1 MITNEKIRFY
11 ILSNAVK
18 YQGKANLGAILG
30 KVLQEDP
37 DLKKDIKE
45 LSFKISSLIKEINS
59 LPLEEQKKEL
69 NKFDFEIEKP
79 KKKKDKLPELEEAKI
94 GNVVMRFAPNPN
106 GPLSLGRTRPAYWN
120 YALVQKYKGK
130 FLLRADDTDPKIK
143 VPMKEAYK
151 WIQEDLNFL
160 GIKPDK
166 VIIQSKRLKIYYKYA
181 EKLVKD
187 DKAYVCTCDVEEWRK
202 LIWKSISCKCRS
214 LPAQEQLERWR
225 GMFTKYKEGE
235 AVLRIKTDIDAP
247 NPALR
252 DWPAFR
258 IVDKSKH
265 PLDKKSKVWPLLNFA
280 SAIDDHELE
289 VTHILRGI
297 DLRVSDDRQGYI
309 YKYFNWI
316 YPKTMYHGKL
326 LVKGIKS
333 TSQTKK
339 LIKEGK
345 LLGWDDPRLGTI
357 QSLRKRGFKAE
368 AILRFH
374 REIGLGKSDIHVS
387 LDTLGA
393 FNREIID
400 KDSNRYFF
408 VENPKKINIKKA
420 PTLKTKI
427 ELHPDFPKKGFR
439 NFETKDEFYIEE
451 NFEKGKYYRIMHL
464 FNFKDNEFHSV
475 ELNKALNAK
484 LIHWL
489 PVSKDLVNI
498 EIIMDDASVIKGLGE
513 KDLNKVKINEIVQF
527 QRKFF
532 AKLDKK
538 EKNKLIFYFL
548 HR

>member
-1 MITNEKIRFY
+1 MRDIILKYALQNAIRY
-11 ILSNAVK
+11 N
-18 YQGKANLGAILG
+18 GKANLNAVIG
-30 KVLQEDP
+30 KVFSEVKSADKGKIVEEARKIVNEVNSLGSNEQLKRLQELAPELLEEKKIEEKEKPIP
-37 DLKKDIKE
+37 DLDGAMKGK
-45 LSFKISSLIKEINS
+45 
-59 LPLEEQKKEL
+59 
-69 NKFDFEIEKP
+69 
-79 KKKKDKLPELEEAKI
+79 A
-94 GNVVMRFAPNPN
+94 VMRVAPNPN
-106 GPLSLGRTRPAYWN
+106 GPLSLGRTRPSFWN
-120 YALVQKYKGK
+120 YVISKKYSGK
-130 FLLRADDTDPKIK
+130 FLLRYDDTDPKVK

-151 WIQEDLNFL
+151 WIQEDLKFL

-166 VIIQSKRLKIYYKYA
+166 IIIQSKRLKIYYSYA
-181 EKLVKD
+181 EKLIKN

-214 LPAQEQLERWR
+214 LPVQEQFERWKW
-225 GMFTKYKEGE
+225 MFKKYKERE

-280 SAIDDHELE
+280 SAIDDHELG

-297 DLRVSDDRQGYI
+297 DLKVSDDRQGYI
-309 YKYFNWI
+309 YKYFNWV

-333 TSQTKK
+333 TSQAKK
-339 LIKEGK
+339 LIQEGK

-357 QSLRKRGFKAE
+357 QSLKKRGFKPE
-368 AILRFH
+368 AIKRFH
-374 REIGLGKSDIHVS
+374 RETGLGKSDINVS
-387 LDTLGA
+387 LDTLSA
-393 FNREIID
+393 FNRELID
-400 KDSNRYFF
+400 KEANRYFF
-408 VENPKKINIKKA
+408 IANPKKIKINNAPKLNIK
-420 PTLKTKI
+420 I
-427 ELHPDFPKKGFR
+427 EFHPDFPKKGFR

-451 NFEKGKYYRIMHL
+451 KLEKGKYYRFMHL

-475 ELNKALNAK
+475 ELNKEINAK

-489 PVSKDLVNI
+489 PVSKDLIDI
-498 EIIMDDASVIKGLGE
+498 EVIMDDASIMKGLGE
-513 KDLNKVKINEIVQF
+513 KDLKKVKIGEIVQF
-527 QRKFF
+527 ERKFF

-538 EKNKLIFYFL
+538 EKNKLVFYYL